1 MNHELIATSS
11 KQTRLMKRVCFGSW
25 SEEMTFDQMNEFVL
39 LRPGAGSRSERGRWK
54 DSMKHDLAARICLL
68 LNHSLYL
75 QPEAPVTQFTLR
87 ALNFVPILRLKAMTG
102 NKLFKKIVESIVQ

>member
-1 MNHELIATSS
+1 
-11 KQTRLMKRVCFGSW
+11 MKRVCFGSW

-75 QPEAPVTQFTLR
+75 QPDRGTCDPVYTKSTQFCADFEVKSNDR
-87 ALNFVPILRLKAMTG
+87 K
-102 NKLFKKIVESIVQ
+102 

>member
-54 DSMKHDLAARICLL
+54 DSMKHDFVGSKDLSA
-68 LNHSLYL
+68 S
-75 QPEAPVTQFTLR
+75 ESFTLS
-87 ALNFVPILRLKAMTG
+87 AA
-102 NKLFKKIVESIVQ
+102 